1 MQYIYTIFH
10 CSHFQVEFFFST
22 LFRRVLLGRQMPYQ
36 NGSKSIN
43 SASTDLNIN
52 KLSDHKITKLLGQ
65 QNYVT

>member
-10 CSHFQVEFFFST
+10 CSICMSNSSSLLFSSE
-22 LFRRVLLGRQMPYQ
+22 LCLADRSLIKKAP
-36 NGSKSIN
+36 NPIN